1 MGYFYDD
8 KPYKG
13 TYPADLL
20 DESSDSAGYADPLS
34 DAVFAFAWAFVA
46 ALITFLTW
54 VYKNGG
60 LPLWNS

>member
-1 MGYFYDD
+1 MWFYDD

-13 TYPADLL
+13 TLPADLS

-34 DAVFAFAWAFVA
+34 DAVCAFAWTFIA
-46 ALITFLTW
+46 ALVAFLTW
-54 VYKNGG
+54 IYKNGG